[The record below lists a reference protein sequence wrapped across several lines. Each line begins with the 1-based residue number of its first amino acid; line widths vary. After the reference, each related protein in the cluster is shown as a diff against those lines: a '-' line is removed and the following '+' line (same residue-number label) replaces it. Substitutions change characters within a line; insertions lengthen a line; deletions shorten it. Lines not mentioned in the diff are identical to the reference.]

1 MKISVAQDFSRFPAG
16 RFREDGPF
24 SGQAFREDHLA
35 PAMRSGESVE
45 VHMDGTEGYGSSF
58 LEESFGGLI
67 HTEGMDKV
75 EIRERL
81 LVETEDEALRMEI
94 WDYIERL

>member
-1 MKISVAQDFSRFPAG
+1 MKISVAEDFSRFPAG

-35 PAMRSGESVE
+35 PAMKRGESVE

-58 LEESFGGLI
+58 LEESFGGLV
-67 HTEGMDKV
+67 HTERMDKN

-81 LVETEDEALRMEI
+81 LVETEDEALRIEI